1 MKTKYDNTPARICSI
16 RNMDISNGES
26 IGISIF
32 MGFCPIRCKG
42 CFNSELWSPDVG
54 EIYTQEHE
62 DKIIE
67 LLSQNF
73 LRRISILG
81 GCPFVYRNYDVLLHL
96 VKRVK
101 ETYPDKKI
109 WMYSG
114 QYFEDLKESKW
125 IEVLKYID
133 VLCDGPYE
141 EDKRDPNL
149 HWVGSTNQR
158 VIDIEDTLADVNGC
172 IHEHAT
178 K

>member
-1 MKTKYDNTPARICSI
+1 METKYDNTEPRIASI

-32 MGFCPIRCKG
+32 MGFCPIHCYN
-42 CFNSELWSPDVG
+42 CFQPQLWDPNVG
-54 EIYTQEHE
+54 EIYTQQHE

-67 LLSQNF
+67 LMKPEYIKRL
-73 LRRISILG
+73 SILG
-81 GCPFVYRNYDVLLHL
+81 GCPFTWRNYNVLLSL

-101 ETYPDKKI
+101 QTYPNKKI

-114 QYFEDLKESKW
+114 QYFEDLKETKW
-125 IEVLKYID
+125 LNVIKYID

-141 EDKRDPNL
+141 HDKRDITL
-149 HWVGSTNQR
+149 HWVGSSNQR
-158 VIDIEDTLADVNGC
+158 VIDIEDTLSDPSEC
-172 IHEHAT
+172 IHEHIT

>member
-1 MKTKYDNTPARICSI
+1 
-16 RNMDISNGES
+16 MDISNGDG
-26 IGISIF
+26 IGICIF
-32 MGFCPIRCKG
+32 LGGCPIRCYN
-42 CFNSELWSPDVG
+42 CFQPELWSFDIG

-67 LLSQNF
+67 LMKPDYIQRL
-73 LRRISILG
+73 SILG
-81 GCPFVYRNYDVLLHL
+81 GCPFTWRNYDILLSL

-101 ETYPDKKI
+101 QTYPNKKI

-114 QYFEDLKESKW
+114 QYYEDLMNTKW
-125 IEVLKYID
+125 SEIIKYID

-141 EDKRDPNL
+141 HELRDPNNL

-158 VIDIEDTLADVNGC
+158 VIDIEDTLVNGC
-172 IHEHAT
+172 ICHHAT